1 MEKETVLEIEFMPV
15 WDKWAWRITE
25 NELFNL
31 RDGLQEYENK
41 TLQLKLKK
49 GYESCFFMYNNVT
62 DNYEETPNCILLYER
77 EKERLEKFIERV
89 NEKYG
94 KPKRWRAERNRGYYY
109 INDYGIIYYTTDD
122 YVSAD
127 NDRYEIGNY
136 FKTQEQAKKAL
147 ERVKKVLQEVEE
159 NVEM

>member
-1 MEKETVLEIEFMPV
+1 MTKIELPRGVEINEIDEGISIIIERIDDF
-15 WDKWAWRITE
+15 WRIYEKDRYMLDE
-25 NELFNL
+25 NTLITSETKHVF
-31 RDGLQEYENK
+31 EIMIKAINK
-41 TLQLKLKK
+41 
-49 GYESCFFMYNNVT
+49 
-62 DNYEETPNCILLYER
+62 
-77 EKERLEKFIERV
+77 
-89 NEKYG
+89 KYG
-94 KPKRWRAERNRGYYY
+94 KPKRWRAERNGGYYC

>member
-15 WDKWAWRITE
+15 WDKWAWRITK
-25 NELFNL
+25 NELLNL

-94 KPKRWRAERNRGYYY
+94 KPKRWRAEKEEFYYNISKDRGEFAIQEHREYNSNYD
-109 INDYGIIYYTTDD
+109 N
-122 YVSAD
+122 VS
-127 NDRYEIGNY
+127 YETGNY
-136 FKTQEQAKKAL
+136 FQTCEQAKKAL

-159 NVEM
+159 

>member
-1 MEKETVLEIEFMPV
+1 MEKETVLEIEFIQV
-15 WDKWAWRITE
+15 WDKWAWRMTKIE
-25 NELFNL
+25 LPRGVEINEI
-31 RDGLQEYENK
+31 DEGI
-41 TLQLKLKK
+41 
-49 GYESCFFMYNNVT
+49 S
-62 DNYEETPNCILLYER
+62 II
-77 EKERLEKFIERV
+77 IERIDDFWRIYEKDRYMLDENTLITSETKHV
-89 NEKYG
+89 FEIMIKAINKKYG
-94 KPKRWRAERNRGYYY
+94 KPKRWRAERNGGYYC

>member
-1 MEKETVLEIEFMPV
+1 MEKETVLEIEFIQV
-15 WDKWAWRITE
+15 WDKWAWRMTKIE
-25 NELFNL
+25 LPRGVEINEI
-31 RDGLQEYENK
+31 DEGI
-41 TLQLKLKK
+41 
-49 GYESCFFMYNNVT
+49 S
-62 DNYEETPNCILLYER
+62 II
-77 EKERLEKFIERV
+77 IERIDDFWRIYEKDRYMLDENTLITSETKHV
-89 NEKYG
+89 FEIMIKAINKKYG
-94 KPKRWRAERNRGYYY
+94 KPKRWRAERNGGYYC

-159 NVEM
+159 